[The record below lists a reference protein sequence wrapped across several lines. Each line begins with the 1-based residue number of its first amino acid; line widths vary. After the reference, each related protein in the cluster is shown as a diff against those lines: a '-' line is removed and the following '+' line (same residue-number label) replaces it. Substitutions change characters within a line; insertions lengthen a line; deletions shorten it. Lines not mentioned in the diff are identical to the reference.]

1 MDDRR
6 AYIIQ
11 ILDAFVAAGFNFIDT
26 ADVYAKWV
34 PGNQGGESETIIG
47 NWLKKSG
54 KRLKC
59 PANIIPRQLESRSR
73 G

>member
-1 MDDRR
+1 MKKRKLGNTGFEISPLALGGNVFGWTIDEPTSFT
-6 AYIIQ
+6 

-34 PGNQGGESETIIG
+34 GAIREANR
-47 NWLKKSG
+47 
-54 KRLKC
+54 KRLSG
-59 PANIIPRQLESRSR
+59 I